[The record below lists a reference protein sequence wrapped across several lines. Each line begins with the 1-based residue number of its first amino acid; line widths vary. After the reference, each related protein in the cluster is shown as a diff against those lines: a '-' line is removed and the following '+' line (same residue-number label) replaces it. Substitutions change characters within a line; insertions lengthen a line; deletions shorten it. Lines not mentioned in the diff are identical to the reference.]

1 MKYIVEISKNGQATI
16 SPLATPSITSMVKE
30 LEKALPKGEMVV
42 VGNSPTP
49 TEKNIADLKAFV
61 ALYDKSSCKCGCR
74 CGCKSDALFTEEEV
88 DEYAEEAYERGR
100 EEGYEAG
107 HSDGYSEGYSDC
119 QSEYEEAEEN
129 VEEALDRVKDILAEV
144 GLI

>member
-16 SPLATPSITSMVKE
+16 SPLATPSVTSMVKE
-30 LEKALPKGEMVV
+30 LEKALPKGAMVV

-49 TEKNIADLKAFV
+49 TEKNIADLKALV
-61 ALYDKSSCKCGCR
+61 AQYDKSSCKCGKYCN
-74 CGCKSDALFTEEEV
+74 CKGDALFTEEEV

-100 EEGYEAG
+100 EEGYT
-107 HSDGYSEGYSDC
+107 DGYAKGYSDYEE
-119 QSEYEEAEEN
+119 EYEEAEEN